1 MGWNEWPLIIFTVL
15 AQSAVGAFI
24 ISVAVLFLLPG
35 NASAKLRLER
45 SLLPIWVLIG
55 LGFLAS
61 MAHLGMPMRGANA
74 LIRFGQASLS
84 NEIAFGT
91 SFLACGGLAWLMAV
105 VDKAT
110 AIRKGLYALACV
122 LGVIFLWNMTRF
134 YLMPTVPTWNTPLT
148 PLAFITT
155 AVLGGTM
162 LANVLFSLSGIS
174 FPTLNRF
181 FGTVA
186 IIAVLAAGAIT
197 FLLLG
202 SLPAIRSSVHEA
214 GLLSPDMGALQ
225 ALRFVL
231 LAVAVALSFRLGSGK
246 SPFLPATLAGLMIM
260 LVAEMIGRGVFF
272 ALHMTIGV
280 V

>member
-15 AQSAVGAFI
+15 AQTAVGAFI

-35 NASAKLRLER
+35 NAVAKLRLER
-45 SLLPIWVLIG
+45 SLLPVWVLLG

-61 MAHLGMPMRGANA
+61 MAHLGVPMRGANA

-91 SFLACGGLAWLMAV
+91 SFLACGGIAWLMAV
-105 VDKAT
+105 ANKAV

-155 AVLGGTM
+155 TILGGTM
-162 LANVLFSLSGIS
+162 LANVLLSVSGIS
-174 FPTLNRF
+174 FPALNKF
-181 FGTVA
+181 FGA
-186 IIAVLAAGAIT
+186 IAILAVLVAGMVT
-197 FLLLG
+197 LLLLG
-202 SLPAIRSSVHEA
+202 SLPPIRSSVHEA
-214 GLLSPDMGALQ
+214 GLLSPDMGQLQ
-225 ALRFVL
+225 ALRFAL
-231 LAVAVALSFRLGSGK
+231 LTLAVALSFRIGSGK
-246 SPFLPATLAGLMIM
+246 SPVLPAMLAGLIIA
-260 LVAEMIGRGVFF
+260 LIAEMIGRGVFF
-272 ALHMTIGV
+272 ALHMTVGV

>member
-24 ISVAVLFLLPG
+24 IAVAVLFLLPG
-35 NASAKLRLER
+35 NAAAKLRLER
-45 SLLPIWVLIG
+45 SLLLIWVLLG

-74 LIRFGQASLS
+74 LIRFGEASLS

-91 SFLACGGLAWLMAV
+91 SFLACGGIAWLMAV
-105 VDKAT
+105 ADKA
-110 AIRKGLYALACV
+110 APLRKGLYALACI
-122 LGVIFLWNMTRF
+122 LGMIFLWNMTRF

-148 PLAFITT
+148 PLAFIAT
-155 AVLGGTM
+155 ALLGGTM

-174 FPTLNRF
+174 FPALNKF
-181 FGTVA
+181 FGSVA
-186 IIAVLAAGAIT
+186 ILAVLVAGMIT

-225 ALRFVL
+225 ALRFAL
-231 LAVAVALSFRLGSGK
+231 LTIAVTLSFRINSGK
-246 SPFLPATLAGLMIM
+246 TPAMPATLTGLTIA

-272 ALHMTIGV
+272 ALHMTVGV